1 MYTHTT
7 RGDIL
12 FALTLFVLLL
22 KIILFF
28 LSSSRDFKLYSRQL
42 ALSSRSPST
51 KNILYIYIYVTSY
64 VSKLM
69 IRKTDFKA
77 TRRIRLLF
85 FSRQRFAPRAPNI
98 SPPSGPRYTR
108 ILPTS
113 SATPTPLD
121 SDRLS
126 SLASTHP

>member
-1 MYTHTT
+1 MYTHAT
-7 RGDIL
+7 RDIL
-12 FALTLFVLLL
+12 YVVRVIKNYSFSFFVVRL
-22 KIILFF
+22 
-28 LSSSRDFKLYSRQL
+28 KLYSRQL
-42 ALSSRSPST
+42 ALSSRSPSLLKT
-51 KNILYIYIYVTSY
+51 YFIYIHIYICACNKL
-64 VSKLM
+64 SKLM

-126 SLASTHP
+126 SLASTRP

>member
-1 MYTHTT
+1 MYTHAT
-7 RGDIL
+7 RDIL
-12 FALTLFVLLL
+12 YVVRVIKNYSLSFFVVRL
-22 KIILFF
+22 
-28 LSSSRDFKLYSRQL
+28 KLYSRQL
-42 ALSSRSPST
+42 ALSSRSPSLLKT
-51 KNILYIYIYVTSY
+51 YFIYIHIYIYVCNKL
-64 VSKLM
+64 SKLM

-121 SDRLS
+121 SDHLS
-126 SLASTHP
+126 SLASTRP